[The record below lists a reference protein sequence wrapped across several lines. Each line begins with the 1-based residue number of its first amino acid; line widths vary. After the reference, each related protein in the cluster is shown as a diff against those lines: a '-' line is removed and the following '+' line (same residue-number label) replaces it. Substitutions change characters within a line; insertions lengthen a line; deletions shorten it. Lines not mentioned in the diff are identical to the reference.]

1 MGKSMNEP
9 LRYESC
15 VVEDAGLLLSPLD
28 NLLYELN
35 YMLTAYKTKDEVD
48 INKVEIIDRIKDTKI
63 PKKDVLNAIMSRPE
77 LKEMYGEGSRVHEY
91 LTSF

>member
-1 MGKSMNEP
+1 MKILNFQNMKGGWFIGDFEP
-9 LRYESC
+9 
-15 VVEDAGLLLSPLD
+15 
-28 NLLYELN
+28 
-35 YMLTAYKTKDEVD
+35 TAYKTKDEVD
-48 INKVEIIDRIKDTKI
+48 INRGEIIDRIKDTKI